1 MTPVRFL
8 ASMPRSRVLTFL
20 ALVTPGAITLVA
32 ACADQTNEGFPE
44 ATEDA
49 GSSTRRDGGGGGG
62 TEEEED
68 SGTSTPKD
76 SGAGKPDANCTPVA
90 APVEDGGGQC
100 ATIEF
105 GPPGGPLRRHRC
117 GRHRLQP
124 RRRDPARHL
133 RRRGGREGFRPR
145 RFDPRDSRGPPE
157 RPLTRIRQ
165 LDATGNS
172 AGPLSRR
179 SGSYKYSDAGVTF
192 TYECATNDGAFIDA
206 GSDTFPY
213 EYVEGAGECQKGVYR
228 FGLTS
233 LRFTH
238 QRR

>member
-1 MTPVRFL
+1 MAPVRFL

-20 ALVTPGAITLVA
+20 ALVTPGAIALVA

-62 TEEEED
+62 TEEED

-105 GPPGGPLRRHRC
+105 GLPAAPFGGIDAGDTGFNRGGVIPPGIYDAVAAEKGSGPGGSIRETLVVLPN
-117 GRHRLQP
+117 GR
-124 RRRDPARHL
+124 
-133 RRRGGREGFRPR
+133 F
-145 RFDPRDSRGPPE
+145 
-157 RPLTRIRQ
+157 TRIRQ
-165 LDATGNS
+165 LDATGNG